1 MNRIKYR
8 MKIFILIIL
17 ATIANGDN
25 ITKNSDYKIRV

>member
-17 ATIANGDN
+17 ATITNGDN
-25 ITKNSDYKIRV
+25 TTKNSDYKIRV